1 MGLKLKREK
10 ERIFI
15 LSFIYK
21 LSKMLF
27 FLNSKRRFNF
37 YLTLEWIF
45 DRLAHEE
52 SFKHFSFEEHPLRYY
67 SITFLKQRIKATDKV
82 LDLGCNF
89 GEISN
94 KIAEFAQKVVGV
106 DIIADN
112 IEVAKSRYKKA
123 NLEFVHGDAF
133 EFLKNSKDKFDVII
147 LSHIIEHIDEPIS
160 FLKECALHCSN
171 LYIEVPDYDKSYL
184 NHYRTKMNN
193 PLQYTDADHVWE
205 FDRIELHQIIK
216 DAGWNVVEAEYRFG
230 VIKFWCEADLIS
242 SL

>member
-10 ERIFI
+10 ERVFL

-27 FLNSKRRFNF
+27 FLSSKRKFNL

-52 SFKHFSFEEHPLRYY
+52 SFNHFSFEKHPLRYY
-67 SITFLKQRIKATDKV
+67 SIAFLKQRIRATDNV
-82 LDLGCNF
+82 LDLGCKF

-106 DIIADN
+106 DMIAND
-112 IEVAKSRYKKA
+112 IVVAKSRYNKS

-133 EFLKNSKDKFDVII
+133 EFLQHSQDKFDVII

-160 FLKECALHCSN
+160 FLKECALHSSN
-171 LYIEVPDYDKSYL
+171 VYIEVPDYDKSYL

-205 FDRIELHQIIK
+205 FDRAELHQMVE
-216 DAGWNVVEAEYRFG
+216 DSGWKVVESEYRFG
-230 VIKFWCEADLIS
+230 VIKFWCEKA
-242 SL
+242 